1 VNKDSLREFDGKDG
15 SKKKVFSC
23 EIVDSTSDMKVRDIL
38 LLRLLLLLVQKY
50 KY

>member
-1 VNKDSLREFDGKDG
+1 MNKDNLRAFDGKDG

-23 EIVDSTSDMKVRDIL
+23 EIVDSTSDMKVHDIL
-38 LLRLLLLLVQKY
+38 LRSLPSLVQKY